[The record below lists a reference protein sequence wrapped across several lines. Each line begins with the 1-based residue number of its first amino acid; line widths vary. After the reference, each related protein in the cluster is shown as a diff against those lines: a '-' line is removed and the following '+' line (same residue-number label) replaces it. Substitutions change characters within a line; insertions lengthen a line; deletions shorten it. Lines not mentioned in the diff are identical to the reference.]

1 MSAGVL
7 YSGAMPMLD
16 AATQSSFQTGQ
27 VGAKGTGGVPG
38 TNDGI
43 PGTGGLVVAAP

>member
-1 MSAGVL
+1 VL

-16 AATQSSFQTGQ
+16 AATQSSFQQGQ

-38 TNDGI
+38 TNDGVA
-43 PGTGGLVVAAP
+43 GTGGLLFAAP